1 MIMMLPFL
9 TSFIGIVLAMKGK
22 RSAAIGIWA
31 VTFVIMII
39 WMLFHMTSKL
49 NISL

>member
-9 TSFIGIVLAMKGK
+9 TALIGIVLAMKGM
-22 RSAAIGIWA
+22 RTAAIGTWA
-31 VTFVIMII
+31 VTLVIMCA
-39 WMLFHMTSKL
+39 WMSYHMTDAL